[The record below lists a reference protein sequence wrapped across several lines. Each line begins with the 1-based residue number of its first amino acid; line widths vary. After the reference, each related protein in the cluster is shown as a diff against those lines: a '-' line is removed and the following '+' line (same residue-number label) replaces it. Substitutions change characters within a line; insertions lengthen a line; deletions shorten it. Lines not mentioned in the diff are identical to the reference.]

1 MAALAGTAALLLAL
15 SLCAAPALAA
25 RASGTPGP
33 RRPPPPAPDPAS
45 GWSFG
50 EDNGREARW
59 SRGISGAALRHRAV
73 VREAAAMTASPDA
86 AGQAS
91 HANPAGQ
98 AGHAAG
104 RGRARVAQASP
115 PGEELSPVVLS
126 WERDTATW
134 HPEASARIRQA
145 GEVFSLHERHIVRA
159 QARVGD
165 RNASLSIGPE
175 VILRDDNDRAIAR
188 DPHSPESAVG
198 IGMRFRIGF

>member
-86 AGQAS
+86 ASQ
-91 HANPAGQ
+91 
-98 AGHAAG
+98 AAG
-104 RGRARVAQASP
+104 RGRARAAQASP
-115 PGEELSPVVLS
+115 PGEALSPVVLS

-175 VILRDDNDRAIAR
+175 VILRDDNDRAIAK

-198 IGMRFRIGF
+198 IGMRFWIGF